1 MRKTSTPASHKR
13 QIRCGAREAGP
24 RVATIFTR
32 RRRRM
37 LSPLHS
43 WPSQHDALC
52 VQQTWEPLCVSV
64 GVNVY
69 IRRVCHTRQ
78 SLYRWVEEVGRN
90 TGQDEECAPCLER
103 TSQRCAPKLSVLG
116 CEGRAVMMQSTPE
129 SAQQIRQWEGPQTV
143 LSKALQTP
151 A

>member
-13 QIRCGAREAGP
+13 RIRCGSREAGP

-37 LSPLHS
+37 LSPSHN
-43 WPSQHDALC
+43 WPSQRNALC
-52 VQQTWEPLCVSV
+52 VQQTWERLGVSV
-64 GVNVY
+64 GVDVY

-90 TGQDEECAPCLER
+90 TGRGKEGAPCLER
-103 TSQRCAPKLSVLG
+103 LLQRCAPKLSVLG
-116 CEGRAVMMQSTPE
+116 CAGGTIMLQSTPE
-129 SAQQIRQWEGPQTV
+129 SAQGIRR
-143 LSKALQTP
+143 
-151 A
+151 